1 MYYDGTYYRT
11 WSTSNNTYSGMS
23 QSTASTGTSTTSS
36 LISAKVL
43 NDTIKE
49 KAITLDPNS
58 PLDVTTIWAGTES
71 QYNNLSSK

>member
-1 MYYDGTYYRT
+1 MLMYYDGTYYRT

-49 KAITLDPNS
+49 KAITLAADS
-58 PLDVTTIWAGTES
+58 PLDVTEIWA
-71 QYNNLSSK
+71 

>member
-1 MYYDGTYYRT
+1 
-11 WSTSNNTYSGMS
+11 MS

-58 PLDVTTIWAGTES
+58 PLDVTTIWAGTEA
-71 QYNNLSSK
+71 QYQALATK